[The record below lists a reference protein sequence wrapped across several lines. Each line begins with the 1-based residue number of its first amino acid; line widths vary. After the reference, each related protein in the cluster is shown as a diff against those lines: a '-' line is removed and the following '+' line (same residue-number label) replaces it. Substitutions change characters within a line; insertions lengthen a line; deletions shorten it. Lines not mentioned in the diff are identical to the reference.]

1 MYLQPIVITFKP
13 CPYLTILVV
22 GGVVLHQNRSTV
34 TIVRLKFLQEREV
47 GLRVEH
53 HILFVKELGAVD
65 LDGTKDL
72 HALTCSGHEDFG
84 RAPDW
89 APR

>member
-1 MYLQPIVITFKP
+1 MYLQPILIAFKP

-22 GGVVLHQNRSTV
+22 GGVVLHQNRSTA
-34 TIVRLKFLQEREV
+34 TIVRLKHPQECEV
-47 GLRVEH
+47 ALGVEH
-53 HILFVKELGAVD
+53 CILFVKELGAID

-72 HALTCSGHEDFG
+72 HALTCSGHGDFG